1 MDRIDM
7 DRLKSGEVNLGTS
20 IMAVQFDRGVVVGA
34 DSRTTTGSYI
44 VRRCSLRP
52 RSSPNIF
59 CVIIQANRVTDK
71 LTHIHDRI
79 YCCRSGS
86 AADTQAIADAVH
98 HNCQL
103 VTQMRGTP
111 PSVAVAAA
119 IFEQMCY
126 ENKDQLSAGIIVAGW
141 DSEVGPSVYNVP
153 LGGGLFRQ
161 PWAIGGSGSTYVYGY
176 CDATYQEGWGRDE
189 TVEFVKNTLA
199 LAMSRDGSSG
209 GVIRMC
215 VITEEGV
222 ERLFVPGDRLPR
234 FWEGKEVLSTPFKNT
249 FENVPVPMTVE

>member
-1 MDRIDM
+1 MQVDIS
-7 DRLKSGEVNLGTS
+7 RLKAGEVNLGTS
-20 IMAVQFDRGVVVGA
+20 IMAVQFKDGVIVGA

-44 VRRCSLRP
+44 
-52 RSSPNIF
+52 
-59 CVIIQANRVTDK
+59 ANRVTDK

-86 AADTQAIADAVH
+86 AADTQAIADMVH
-98 HNCQL
+98 YQL
-103 VTQMRGTP
+103 QMYTQMSGGP
-111 PSVAVAAA
+111 PSVHVAAS
-119 IFEQMCY
+119 IFNSFCY
-126 ENKDQLSAGIIVAGW
+126 ENKDALSAGIIVGGW
-141 DSEVGPSVYNVP
+141 DKEVGPSVYNIP

-176 CDATYQEGWGRDE
+176 CDATYRDGMSKEE

-215 VITEEGV
+215 VITEDGV
-222 ERLFVPGDRLPR
+222 ERLFVPGNELPR
-234 FWEGKEVLSTPFKNT
+234 FWEGEEVISGKKRVDTA
-249 FENVPVPMTVE
+249 EPMTVEA

>member
-1 MDRIDM
+1 MVDRIDFQQ
-7 DRLKSGEVNLGTS
+7 LKSGEVNLGTS
-20 IMAVQFDRGVVVGA
+20 IMAVQFSNGVVIGA

-44 VRRCSLRP
+44 
-52 RSSPNIF
+52 
-59 CVIIQANRVTDK
+59 ANRVTDK
-71 LTHIHDRI
+71 LTHVHDRV

-86 AADTQAIADAVH
+86 AADTQAVADIVH
-98 HNCQL
+98 YYLQL
-103 VTQMRGTP
+103 YSQQTGAP
-111 PSVAVAAA
+111 PPVHTAAS
-119 IFEQMCY
+119 IFQRMCY

-141 DSEVGPSVYNVP
+141 DKEVGPSVYNIP

-161 PWAIGGSGSTYVYGY
+161 PWAIGGTPPVPAQRTYTGT
-176 CDATYQEGWGRDE
+176 ATRRTRRAGGRDE

-222 ERLFVPGDRLPR
+222 ERLFVPGNELPK
-234 FWEGKEVLSTPFKNT
+234 FWTGTEVLAAPK
-249 FENVPVPMTVE
+249 EKVVLDPQVAPMVIE

>member
-1 MDRIDM
+1 MERIDYQQ
-7 DRLKSGEVNLGTS
+7 LKAGEVNLGTS
-20 IMAVQFDRGVVVGA
+20 IMAVQFSNGVVIGA

-44 VRRCSLRP
+44 
-52 RSSPNIF
+52 
-59 CVIIQANRVTDK
+59 ANRVTDK
-71 LTHIHDRI
+71 LTHVHDRV

-86 AADTQAIADAVH
+86 AADTQAVADMVTYYM
-98 HNCQL
+98 QL
-103 VTQMRGTP
+103 YSQSTGTP
-111 PSVAVAAA
+111 PPVHTAASVFQK
-119 IFEQMCY
+119 ICY

-141 DSEVGPSVYNVP
+141 DKEVGPSVYNIP

-189 TVEFVKNTLA
+189 TVNFVKNTLA

-222 ERLFVPGDRLPR
+222 ERLFVPGNELPK
-234 FWEGKEVLSTPFKNT
+234 FWQGTEVLAAPKGKA
-249 FENVPVPMTVE
+249 VPPEPQVVPMAVE